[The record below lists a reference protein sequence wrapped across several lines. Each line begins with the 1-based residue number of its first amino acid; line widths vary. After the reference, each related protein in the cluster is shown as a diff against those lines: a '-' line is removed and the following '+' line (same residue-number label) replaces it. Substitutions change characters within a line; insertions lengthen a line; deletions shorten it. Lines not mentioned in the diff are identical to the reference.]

1 MDDNLIFE
9 FKLLSFVYHMSKLL
23 KLLTLIV
30 DWERKQKKKVKKTIT
45 DFSLDPEEIRK
56 RNEEK
61 LLTKVVERLEQKAE

>member
-1 MDDNLIFE
+1 
-9 FKLLSFVYHMSKLL
+9 MSKLL